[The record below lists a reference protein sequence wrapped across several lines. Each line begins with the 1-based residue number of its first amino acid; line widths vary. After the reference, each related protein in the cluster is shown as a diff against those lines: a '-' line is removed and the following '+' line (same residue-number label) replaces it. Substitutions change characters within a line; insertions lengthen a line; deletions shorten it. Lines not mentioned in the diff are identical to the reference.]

1 MNILFLDA
9 YFEPESI
16 AFTHL
21 ENDLLYALTKA
32 GHNIHIICPIP
43 TRGVDDSVRN
53 KYRHKRKEVL
63 YKGHVYVRRFAAP
76 KEGKN
81 PIIRMF
87 RYFWCN
93 LQTYRYGIRYKNI
106 DVVFANSTPPTQG
119 MLAVFIK
126 KRLSKKK
133 NIPFIYSLQD
143 IFPDSLVNAKMTSK
157 GSLIWKIGRKIE
169 DYTYENADEIIVISD
184 TFKKNIIKKGVD
196 ENKIHVV
203 PNWIDT
209 AEVFPVTRD
218 VNPIFDRYKLD
229 KNKFYICYS
238 GNIGHSQNMNLLLDV
253 AKQIKDKEIVFVV
266 IGEGAAKIDM
276 EKRIMVENI
285 TNIIMLPFQPYEE
298 IANVFSL
305 GDVGLIISK
314 PGIGGSS
321 VPSKTWSIMAAEK
334 PVLASFDQESELSVL
349 IRKVKCGVVC
359 QAGDQESLIETIDRL
374 KRENYSEMGIN
385 GRNYVMNEIS
395 KKKCVSKYVDIFKKY
410 ERGRDK

>member
-21 ENDLLYALTKA
+21 ENDLLDELTRA
-32 GHNIHIICPIP
+32 GHNIYIICPIP
-43 TRGVDDSVRN
+43 TRGVDDTVRK
-53 KYRHKRKEVL
+53 KYKYKRKEIL
-63 YKGHVYVRRFAAP
+63 YNGHVHVRRFSAP

-81 PIIRMF
+81 PVMRMF

-93 LQTYRYGIRYKNI
+93 LQSYRYGVKCKNV
-106 DVVFANSTPPTQG
+106 DVIFANSTPPTQG
-119 MLAVFIK
+119 MLAVFVK
-126 KRLSKKK
+126 QKLGKNK
-133 NIPFIYSLQD
+133 NIPFIYCLQD

-169 DYTYENADEIIVISD
+169 DYTYKNADEIITISD
-184 TFKKNIIKKGVD
+184 AFKQNIIKKGAD
-196 ENKIHVV
+196 EDKIHIV

-209 AEVFPVTRD
+209 SEVFPVARD
-218 VNPIFDRYKLD
+218 SNPIFDRYKLD
-229 KNKFYICYS
+229 RNKFYICYS

-253 AKQIKDKEIVFVV
+253 AKRIKDKDVCFVV
-266 IGEGAAKIDM
+266 IGDGAARIDM
-276 EKRIMVENI
+276 EKRIAAENI
-285 TNIIMLPFQPYEE
+285 ANVIMLPFQPYEE

-334 PVLASFDQESELSVL
+334 PILASFDQESELSVL
-349 IRKVKCGVVC
+349 IRKVGCGVVC
-359 QAGDQESLIETIDRL
+359 QAGDKESLIEAIGRL
-374 KRENYSEMGIN
+374 KQENHVEMGMN
-385 GRNYVMNEIS
+385 GRNYVTNEIS
-395 KKKCVSKYVDIFKKY
+395 KKKCVSQYVDIFKKY
-410 ERGRDK
+410 ERGRYK

>member
-21 ENDLLYALTKA
+21 ENDLLDALTKG
-32 GHNIHIICPIP
+32 GHNIYIICPTP
-43 TRGVDDSVRN
+43 TRGVDDTVRK
-53 KYRHKRKEVL
+53 KYKYKRKEKL
-63 YKGHVYVRRFAAP
+63 YDGHVHVRRFSAP

-93 LQTYRYGIRYKNI
+93 LQSYRYGIRCKNV
-106 DVVFANSTPPTQG
+106 DVIFANSTPPTQG
-119 MLAVFIK
+119 MLAALVK
-126 KRLSKKK
+126 NKLSKNK
-133 NIPFIYSLQD
+133 NIPFVYCLQD

-169 DYTYENADEIIVISD
+169 DYTYKNADEIITISD
-184 TFKKNIIKKGVD
+184 AFKQNIIKKGANED
-196 ENKIHVV
+196 KIHVI

-209 AEVFPVTRD
+209 SEVFPVARD
-218 VNPIFDRYKLD
+218 INPLFDRYKLD
-229 KNKFYICYS
+229 RNKFYICYS

-253 AKQIKDKEIVFVV
+253 AKRIKDEEVCFVV
-266 IGEGAAKIDM
+266 IGDGVARIDM
-276 EKRIMVENI
+276 EKRIAAENI
-285 TNIIMLPFQPYEE
+285 SNVIMLPFQPYEE

-334 PVLASFDQESELSVL
+334 PILASFDQESELSIL
-349 IRKVKCGVVC
+349 IKNVECGIVC
-359 QAGDQESLIETIDRL
+359 PAGDQESLVNAITKL
-374 KRENYSEMGIN
+374 KKENSSEMGIK
-385 GRNYVMNEIS
+385 GKIYVTSEIS
-395 KKKCVSKYVDIFKKY
+395 KKKCVEKYLNILKA
-410 ERGRDK
+410 

>member
-21 ENDLLYALTKA
+21 ENDLLDALTKG
-32 GHNIHIICPIP
+32 GHNIYIICPTP
-43 TRGVDDSVRN
+43 TRGVDDTVRK
-53 KYRHKRKEVL
+53 KYKYKRKEKL
-63 YKGHVYVRRFAAP
+63 YDGHVHVRRFSAP

-93 LQTYRYGIRYKNI
+93 LQSYRYGIRCKNV
-106 DVVFANSTPPTQG
+106 DVIFANSTPPTQG
-119 MLAVFIK
+119 MLAALVK
-126 KRLSKKK
+126 NKLSKNK
-133 NIPFIYSLQD
+133 NIPFVYCLQD

-169 DYTYENADEIIVISD
+169 DYTYKNADEIITISD
-184 TFKKNIIKKGVD
+184 AFKQNIIKKGANED
-196 ENKIHVV
+196 KIHVI

-209 AEVFPVTRD
+209 SEVFPVARD
-218 VNPIFDRYKLD
+218 INPLFDRYKLD
-229 KNKFYICYS
+229 RNKFYICYS

-253 AKQIKDKEIVFVV
+253 AKRIKDEEVCFVV
-266 IGEGAAKIDM
+266 IGDGVARIDM
-276 EKRIMVENI
+276 EKRIAAENI
-285 TNIIMLPFQPYEE
+285 SNVILLPFQPYEE

-334 PVLASFDQESELSVL
+334 PILASFDQESELSIL
-349 IRKVKCGVVC
+349 IKNVECGIVC
-359 QAGDQESLIETIDRL
+359 PAGDQESLVNAITKL
-374 KRENYSEMGIN
+374 KKENSSEMGIK
-385 GRNYVMNEIS
+385 GKIYVTSEIS
-395 KKKCVSKYVDIFKKY
+395 KKKCVEKYLNILKA
-410 ERGRDK
+410 

>member
-21 ENDLLYALTKA
+21 ENDLLDALTKD
-32 GHNIHIICPIP
+32 GHNIHVICPAP
-43 TRGVDDSVRN
+43 TRGVDDTVRK
-53 KYRHKRKEVL
+53 KYKYKRKEKL
-63 YKGHVYVRRFAAP
+63 HDGHVHVSRFSAP

-93 LQTYRYGIRYKNI
+93 LQSYRYGIRCKNV
-106 DVVFANSTPPTQG
+106 DVIFTNSTPPTQG
-119 MLAVFIK
+119 MLAVLVK
-126 KRLSKKK
+126 KKLSKNK
-133 NIPFIYSLQD
+133 NIPFIYCLQD

-169 DYTYENADEIIVISD
+169 DYTYKNADEIITISD
-184 TFKKNIIKKGVD
+184 AFKQNIIKKGAD
-196 ENKIHVV
+196 EDKIHIV

-209 AEVFPVTRD
+209 SEVFPVARD
-218 VNPIFDRYKLD
+218 SNPIFDRYKLD
-229 KNKFYICYS
+229 RNKFYICYS

-253 AKQIKDKEIVFVV
+253 AKRIKDKDVCFVV
-266 IGEGAAKIDM
+266 IGDGAARIDM
-276 EKRIMVENI
+276 EKRIATENI
-285 TNIIMLPFQPYEE
+285 ANVIMLPFQPYEE

-334 PVLASFDQESELSVL
+334 PILASFDQESELSIL
-349 IRKVKCGVVC
+349 IRKVQCGVVC
-359 QAGDQESLIETIDRL
+359 QAGNEKSLIEAIGRL
-374 KRENYSEMGIN
+374 KQENHTKMGMN
-385 GRNYVMNEIS
+385 GRNYVTNEIS
-395 KKKCVSKYVDIFKKY
+395 KKKCVSQYVDIFKKY
-410 ERGRDK
+410 ERGRYK